1 MMRAWGKPIVND
13 ELEYEGD
20 ISLAWGDLTPQE
32 LTHRF

>member
-20 ISLAWGDLTPQE
+20 ISLAWGDLTP
-32 LTHRF
+32 